1 MQRASGARLQ
11 STDIDRFRLGAPRL
25 AAAHQLP
32 ILTRLIRQVRLR
44 QNVRVV
50 DLGLGQLHLQQCP

>member
-11 STDIDRFRLGAPRL
+11 STDIDRFHLGAPRL
-25 AAAHQLP
+25 AAIHQLP

-44 QNVRVV
+44 QNVRVA
-50 DLGLGQLHLQQCP
+50 DLGLDQLHLQQCP